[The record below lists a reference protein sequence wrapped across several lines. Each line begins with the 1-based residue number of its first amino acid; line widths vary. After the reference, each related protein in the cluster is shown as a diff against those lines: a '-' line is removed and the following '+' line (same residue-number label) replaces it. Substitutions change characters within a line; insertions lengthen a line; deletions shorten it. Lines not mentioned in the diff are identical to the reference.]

1 MTNNLRLLA
10 ENDPLVILSRKQAR
24 EKIANAMRKDGTF
37 DWSKLPDLIT
47 TNTKLEKVA
56 DEHKNTSIFDFIMI
70 IGFQGAPHW
79 ISGYNL
85 CAGASFQCAIECI
98 FWSGH
103 GQRHMIHDGRQ
114 NVTVARIT
122 RSILMKEHREQFN
135 ARFIK
140 EVQAKI
146 RKARKLGVG
155 IALRPNVFTDE
166 PFHIHMPELWDLDLD
181 YIYDYTK
188 VLKAT
193 KMMMHDVGT
202 YHVTLSRNENTTQS
216 DMIKAIRNRIN
227 VTLVIDLQEGETF
240 PDTWT
245 FDDGYES
252 VTVSTIDGD
261 KSDHRFLDPEGVAVL
276 LKLKRSGNVD
286 GDDTSGFATRLVA

>member
-1 MTNNLRLLA
+1 MTNDIRLLA

-37 DWSKLPDLIT
+37 DWSKLPNLIT
-47 TNTKLEKVA
+47 TNTKLDKVA
-56 DEHKNTSIFDFIMI
+56 DEHKSASFDEIMI
-70 IGFQGAPHW
+70 MGFQGVPHW
-79 ISGYNL
+79 ISGYNT
-85 CAGASFQCAIECI
+85 CAGASLQCARECI
-98 FWSGH
+98 VFSGH
-103 GQRHMIHDGRQ
+103 GQRFMIHNGRH
-114 NVTVARIT
+114 NVLIARIART
-122 RSILMKEHREQFN
+122 LIKKEHREQFN

-166 PFHIHMPELWDLDLD
+166 PFHIHMPQLWDLDLD

-188 VLKAT
+188 ILKAS
-193 KMMMHDVGT
+193 KIMMHDMGT
-202 YHVTLSRNENTTQS
+202 YHITLSRNENTKQT
-216 DMIKAIRNRIN
+216 DMIRAINCGIN
-227 VTLVIDLQEGETF
+227 VTLVIDLQDGEAF

-252 VTVSTIDGD
+252 VTVPTIDGD
-261 KSDHRFLDPEGVAVL
+261 KSDHRFLDPQGVAVL

-286 GDDTSGFATRLVA
+286 GDDTSGFATRLAA